1 MRRLLA
7 VAVVL
12 SAAFGFG
19 LTAWAAGG
27 DSDEGTPSSEPTKAD
42 EAGAAGQEIHGGPI
56 ERLHA
61 PGSCDLVSTAGL
73 PGNWTHGDY
82 VTAVEGLGNA
92 TLVVEAAH
100 SACGKPMKAVGHGLA
115 LGHGLGVGQGL
126 GPPGHALE
134 HGAKKAKAHPGQDES
149 SGS

>member
-1 MRRLLA
+1 VRRLLA

-12 SAAFGFG
+12 SAAFGVG
-19 LTAWAAGG
+19 LTAWAGG
-27 DSDEGTPSSEPTKAD
+27 NSDEGTPAPGPTKAD
-42 EAGAAGQEIHGGPI
+42 EAGGTEQEIHGGPI

-61 PGSCDLVSTAGL
+61 PGPCDLVSTAGL

-100 SACGKPMKAVGHGLA
+100 SGCGKPMKGVGHGLA
-115 LGHGLGVGQGL
+115 LGHGLAVGQGL

-134 HGAKKAKAHPGQDES
+134 HGAKKAMAHPGQDES